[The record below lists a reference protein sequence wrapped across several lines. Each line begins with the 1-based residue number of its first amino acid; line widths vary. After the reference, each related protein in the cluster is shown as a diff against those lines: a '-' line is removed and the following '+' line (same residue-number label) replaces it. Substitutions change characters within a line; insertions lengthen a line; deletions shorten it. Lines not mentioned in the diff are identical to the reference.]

1 MDGRVARHPA
11 WFASRV
17 TTKSSGDRMR
27 IAHFILYIDPGSGSL
42 LLQVFLAAGLGIVA
56 AGRKAIWRFLS
67 RLFGRPPDKE

>member
-1 MDGRVARHPA
+1 
-11 WFASRV
+11 
-17 TTKSSGDRMR
+17 MR